1 MNCIV
6 ATLLALAVTA
16 ALGPR
21 GFLLT
26 AGASDMYP
34 PLAEVTLRIAQTAA
48 RSVVIAVAEKHRV
61 GSVTRGDTCTPPC
74 LPTSFHEG

>member
-48 RSVVIAVAEKHRV
+48 RSVVIAVAAK
-61 GSVTRGDTCTPPC
+61 TPCRLSHSWRHLHSP
-74 LPTSFHEG
+74 LSADVLS